1 MVDGLCKVPQE
12 IIPETFLELAK
23 VLNRNFLVQVND
35 ALNPKAWISQG
46 SQPKLL
52 GPGQRH
58 PTPYTL
64 HPTPYTLH
72 PTP

>member
-46 SQPKLL
+46 SQPKL
-52 GPGQRH
+52 
-58 PTPYTL
+58 
-64 HPTPYTLH
+64 
-72 PTP
+72 